1 MRFSRQ
7 GYSGSQTCLLIQLA
21 KCAELGKVKT
31 RMQPQLTQPQSLHLH
46 QVMLEHNLQN
56 LSQNLQYDY
65 QLALAGEMTVDF
77 ARQIESWKAEYS
89 IVISEQ
95 QGEDLGQRMY
105 HAIAQ
110 GLQQGYTHIC
120 LIGSDCPS
128 ISADLIAE
136 IFACLKQADKQDVII
151 TPAYDGGYVLI
162 AMNAAHR
169 SLFADINW
177 GSEQVL
183 QQTKSVAEQ
192 SGLAVYCTQPLPD
205 IDDYADLA
213 YLPPALQAAYW

>member
-1 MRFSRQ
+1 MQFNKQR
-7 GYSGSQTCLLIQLA
+7 YSDSQTCLLIQLG

-31 RMQPQLTQPQSLHLH
+31 RMQPQLTQLQSLHLH
-46 QVMLEHNLQN
+46 QAMLEHNLQN
-56 LSQNLQYDY
+56 LSHSHRYDY
-65 QLALAGEMTVDF
+65 QLTLTGEITADF

-128 ISADLIAE
+128 ISTDLIAE
-136 IFACLKQADKQDVII
+136 TFAYLKQADKQGVII

-169 SLFADINW
+169 CLFADINW

-213 YLPPALQAAYW
+213 YLPPALQATYW